1 MMNEEEIIRIY
12 KALSVKSR
20 LQILKLIKDKELCVN
35 AIKANL
41 KISQPAVSQHL
52 SILKKAGLVKN
63 SRYGSII
70 HYKMDK
76 NRLDNF
82 KKSVKKR
89 LGDEFI
95 LLNE

>member
-1 MMNEEEIIRIY
+1 MNEEEIVNIY

-35 AIKANL
+35 AITARL
-41 KISQPAVSQHL
+41 EISQPAVSQHL
-52 SILKKAGLVKN
+52 SILKKAGLVKS

-76 NRLDNF
+76 SRLDNF
-82 KKSVKKR
+82 KKSVKKHF
-89 LGDEFI
+89 GDEFI
-95 LLNE
+95 

>member
-1 MMNEEEIIRIY
+1 MNEEEIVRIY

-35 AIKANL
+35 AITGKL
-41 KISQPAVSQHL
+41 EISQPAVSQHL
-52 SILKKAGLVKN
+52 SILRKAGLVKS

-70 HYKMDK
+70 HYTINM

-82 KKSVKKR
+82 KKSVKR
-89 LGDEFI
+89 HLGGEFI
-95 LLNE
+95 MLKE

>member
-1 MMNEEEIIRIY
+1 MKEEEIVKIY

-20 LQILKLIKDKELCVN
+20 LRILKLIKDKELCVN
-35 AIKANL
+35 AITARL
-41 KISQPAVSQHL
+41 EISQPAVSQHL
-52 SILKKAGLVKN
+52 SILKKAGLVKS

-70 HYKMDK
+70 HYKMNQ
-76 NRLDNF
+76 NRLENF
-82 KKSVKKR
+82 KKSVKKQ